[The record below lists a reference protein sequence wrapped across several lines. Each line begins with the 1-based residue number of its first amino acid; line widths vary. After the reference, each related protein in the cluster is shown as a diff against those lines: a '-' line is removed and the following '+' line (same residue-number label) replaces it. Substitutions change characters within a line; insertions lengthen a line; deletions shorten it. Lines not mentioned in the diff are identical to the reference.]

1 MLAVLFLVASTNA
14 ATLAPALKL
23 RGGADLGPVNAD
35 LVNGALKVAAAVTA
49 SGALAEKYAGM
60 GSVAITKVTKDDYF
74 TTNVIIALVTYA
86 TNVVA
91 NFGDSGFDAA
101 QVTAGLWAASV
112 LLKFK
117 DADFDVGSL
126 KDNWLEVLTAAVLGY
141 ITFA

>member
-1 MLAVLFLVASTNA
+1 MCVSP
-14 ATLAPALKL
+14 ATPRAQL
-23 RGGADLGPVNAD
+23 RGGADLGPINSD

-60 GSVAITKVTKDDYF
+60 GSVAITKVTKDDFF
-74 TTNVIIALVTYA
+74 TTNVIIALATYA

-112 LLKFK
+112 LLKLK
-117 DADFDVGSL
+117 DAGDIVAAV
-126 KDNWLEVLTAAVLGY
+126 KDNWLEVLTAVVLGY